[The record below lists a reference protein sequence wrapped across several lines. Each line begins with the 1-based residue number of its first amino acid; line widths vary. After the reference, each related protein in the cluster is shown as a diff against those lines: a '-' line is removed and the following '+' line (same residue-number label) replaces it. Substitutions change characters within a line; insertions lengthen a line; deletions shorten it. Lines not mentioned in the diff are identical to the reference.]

1 MNCDANT
8 RPKRSNARKLR
19 GDVSLFGVMYMYEHV
34 SFCLTHTHT
43 HTHQVFY
50 FFVKNFVAPI
60 LKKKKKFKKNIYKNT
75 MLFVSYL
82 FTYAE
87 GFFFKFLYLRWL
99 ISFFYLYASYFIIYF
114 LKFNIFF

>member
-1 MNCDANT
+1 
-8 RPKRSNARKLR
+8 
-19 GDVSLFGVMYMYEHV
+19 LFGVMYMYEHV
-34 SFCLTHTHT
+34 SFCLTHTHTHT

-60 LKKKKKFKKNIYKNT
+60 LKKKKISKKKYKKT

-87 GFFFKFLYLRWL
+87 GFFFQISLFTLVNFFLL
-99 ISFFYLYASYFIIYF
+99 FIC
-114 LKFNIFF
+114 